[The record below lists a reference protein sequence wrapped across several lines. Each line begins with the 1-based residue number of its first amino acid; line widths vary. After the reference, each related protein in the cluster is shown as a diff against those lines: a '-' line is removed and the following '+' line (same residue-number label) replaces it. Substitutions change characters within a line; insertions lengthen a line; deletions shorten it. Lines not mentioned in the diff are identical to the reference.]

1 MEAQGFENS
10 NSLMTKPKKSDAL
23 GTEPI
28 SKLLVKQAV
37 PASIGILVMS
47 LNMIVDT
54 IFVGRWIGPLAI
66 SAITVVIPITFFIG
80 AIGLAIGIGGSSV
93 LSRALGSGNNEKA
106 LQVFGNQ
113 TTLTFLV
120 SGILA
125 ILGLVF
131 QNYLIE
137 FFGADESFKELAL
150 TYYRTVMYGIVM
162 LAMCMMGNNV
172 IRAEGK
178 PKFAMYAMMLPA
190 VGNIFM
196 DYILINVFDFGM
208 EGAAWATFISYAIC
222 FAFILWFFI
231 AKSELRL
238 NWESFKLKRDIVG
251 EISSLS
257 SVTLARQAVISVLTI
272 LLNNLL
278 IVHGDALD
286 VASYGIISR
295 MLMFAL
301 FPVIGVNQ
309 GFLPIAGYNYGAKK
323 MERVRESI
331 NTSIKY
337 SGALA
342 LVIFAVIMVFP
353 ADIVSIFVSD
363 KEGLSAETLAHNAE
377 ILSRTPSALR
387 WVFAATPIIVVQL
400 IGASYFQA
408 IGKAIPALLLSLTK
422 QGFFLIPL
430 ILILPNFFGIVGVWI
445 SFPIADVLSTIVTG
459 YFLNKEVRKMKSTVQ
474 VPDL

>member
-1 MEAQGFENS
+1 MANG
-10 NSLMTKPKKSDAL
+10 KRSDTL
-23 GTEPI
+23 GTDPI
-28 SKLLVKQAV
+28 YKLLLRQAI

-66 SAITVVIPITFFIG
+66 SAITVVIPVTFFIG
-80 AIGLAIGIGGSSV
+80 AIGLAVGIGGSSV
-93 LSRALGSGNNEKA
+93 LSRALGKGDDEKA
-106 LQVFGNQ
+106 LKVFGNQ
-113 TTLTFLV
+113 VTLTFLTA
-120 SGILA
+120 GILA

-131 QNYLIE
+131 QDYLIE

-150 TYYRTVMYGIVM
+150 TYYRIVMYGIVM
-162 LAMCMMGNNV
+162 LALCMMGNNV

-190 VGNIFM
+190 IGNIFM
-196 DYILINVFDFGM
+196 DYILINIFDFGM
-208 EGAAWATFISYAIC
+208 EGAGWATFISYAVC
-222 FAFILWFFI
+222 FAFIVWFFV

-238 NWESFKLKRDIVG
+238 TFEAIKLKRTIVN
-251 EISSLS
+251 EISGLS
-257 SVTLARQAVISVLTI
+257 SVTLARQATVSVLTI
-272 LLNNLL
+272 LLNNVL

-309 GFLPIAGYNYGAKK
+309 GFLPIAGFNYGAEKYQ
-323 MERVRESI
+323 RVRESI

-337 SGALA
+337 SGLLA
-342 LVIFAVIMVFP
+342 LGIFIIIMIFP
-353 ADIVSIFVSD
+353 QEIVSIFISNNQNLD
-363 KEGLSAETLAHNAE
+363 AATRADNA
-377 ILSRTPSALR
+377 ILLERTPTALR
-387 WVFAATPIIVVQL
+387 WVFAATPIIAVQL

-408 IGKAIPALLLSLTK
+408 IGKALPALLLSLTK

-430 ILILPNFFGIVGVWI
+430 ILILPQFFGVWGVWV

-459 YFLNKEVRKMKSTVQ
+459 YYLNKEVRTTLI
-474 VPDL
+474 P

>member
-1 MEAQGFENS
+1 MKN
-10 NSLMTKPKKSDAL
+10 KSTLL
-23 GTEPI
+23 GTSPI
-28 SKLLVKQAV
+28 SKLLVQQAV

-66 SAITVVIPITFFIG
+66 SAITVVIPVTFFIG
-80 AIGLAIGIGGSSV
+80 AIGLSVGIGGTSV
-93 LSRALGSGNNEKA
+93 LSRALGSGNRDKA
-106 LQVFGNQ
+106 LKVFGNQ
-113 TTLTFLV
+113 ITITFFT

-125 ILGLVF
+125 VLGLIF
-131 QNYLIE
+131 QYQLIE

-150 TYYRTVMYGIVM
+150 TYYRIVLYGIVM

-190 VGNIFM
+190 IGNIFM
-196 DYILINVFDFGM
+196 DWVLIKVFDFGM

-222 FAFILWFFI
+222 FLFIFWFFI
-231 AKSELRL
+231 AKSEL
-238 NWESFKLKRDIVG
+238 KLK
-251 EISSLS
+251 LS
-257 SVTLARQAVISVLTI
+257 SFFLNGKIVREINALSFVTLARQGTIAVLTI
-272 LLNNLL
+272 LLNNVL
-278 IVHGDALD
+278 ITYGDSLD

-309 GFLPIAGYNYGAKK
+309 GFMPIAGYNYGAQNF
-323 MERVRESI
+323 ERVKEAI
-331 NTSIKY
+331 VKSIKY
-337 SGALA
+337 SGIIALF
-342 LVIFAVIMVFP
+342 IFACIMIFP
-353 ADIVSIFVSD
+353 TEIVSIFVSNSESLD
-363 KEGLSAETLAHNAE
+363 AATISNNEELLK
-377 ILSRTPSALR
+377 RTPSALR
-387 WVFAATPIIVVQL
+387 WVFAATPVIVVQL

-430 ILILPNFFGIVGVWI
+430 LFILPPLYGVFGVWI
-445 SFPIADVLSTIVTG
+445 AFPIADVLATLLTG
-459 YFLNKEVRKMKSTVQ
+459 FFLNRAVKK
-474 VPDL
+474 DLK

>member
-1 MEAQGFENS
+1 
-10 NSLMTKPKKSDAL
+10 MTKSKNSDSL
-23 GTEPI
+23 GTDSI
-28 SKLLVKQAV
+28 SKLLIKQAV

-66 SAITVVIPITFFIG
+66 SAITVVIPVTFFIA

-93 LSRALGSGNNEKA
+93 LSRALGSGNHPKA

-113 TTLTFLV
+113 VTLTFLS

-125 ILGLVF
+125 ALGLIF

-150 TYYRTVMYGIVM
+150 EYYRIVMYGIVM

-190 VGNIFM
+190 IGNIIM
-196 DYILINVFDFGM
+196 DYILINVFDLGM
-208 EGAAWATFISYAIC
+208 QGAAWATFISYAIC
-222 FAFILWFFI
+222 FVFILWFFI
-231 AKSELRL
+231 KKSELRL
-238 NWESFKLKRDIVG
+238 SFESFKLKRNIVG

-272 LLNNLL
+272 LLNNVL

-309 GFLPIAGYNYGAKK
+309 GFLPIAGYNYGAQQF
-323 MERVRESI
+323 ERVREAI

-337 SGALA
+337 SGGLA
-342 LVIFAVIMVFP
+342 LVIFAIIMIFP
-353 ADIVSIFVSD
+353 TDIVSIFISD
-363 KEGLSAETLAHNAE
+363 RQGLSAETLANNAE
-377 ILSRTPSALR
+377 ILGRTPSALR

-430 ILILPNFFGIVGVWI
+430 VLILPPFFGVWGVWV
-445 SFPIADVLSTIVTG
+445 SFPIADLLSTIVTG
-459 YFLNKEVRKMKSTVQ
+459 YYLNKEVRKKLV
-474 VPDL
+474 

>member
-1 MEAQGFENS
+1 MN
-10 NSLMTKPKKSDAL
+10 KKSASLATDS
-23 GTEPI
+23 I
-28 SKLLVKQAV
+28 SSLLIKQAV

-66 SAITVVIPITFFIG
+66 SAITVVIPVTFFIG
-80 AIGLAIGIGGSSV
+80 AIGLSVGIGGSSV
-93 LSRALGSGNNEKA
+93 LSRALGSGDDKKA
-106 LQVFGNQ
+106 LRVFGNQ
-113 TTLTFLV
+113 ITLTFLT

-125 ILGLVF
+125 VLGLIF
-131 QNYLIE
+131 QDYLIE
-137 FFGADESFKELAL
+137 FFGADDSFKELAL
-150 TYYRTVMYGIVM
+150 TYYRIVLYGIVM
-162 LAMCMMGNNV
+162 LSMCMMGNNV

-190 VGNIFM
+190 IANIFM
-196 DYILINVFDFGM
+196 DYILINVLDYGM

-222 FAFILWFFI
+222 FAFILWFFV

-238 NWESFKLKRDIVG
+238 KLSSFTLHKKIVS

-257 SVTLARQAVISVLTI
+257 FVTLARQGTIAVLTI
-272 LLNNLL
+272 LLNNVL
-278 IVHGDALD
+278 ITHGDALD
-286 VASYGIISR
+286 VAGYGIISR

-309 GFLPIAGYNYGAKK
+309 GFLPIAAYNFGADKFD
-323 MERVRESI
+323 RVRESI

-342 LVIFAVIMVFP
+342 LLIFIIIMIFAP
-353 ADIVSIFVSD
+353 NLVSIFISN
-363 KEGLSAETLAHNAE
+363 KEGLNAETIANNNEL
-377 ILSRTPSALR
+377 LQRTPSALR
-387 WVFAATPIIVVQL
+387 WVFAATPVIVVQL

-422 QGFFLIPL
+422 QGFFLIPF
-430 ILILPNFFGIVGVWI
+430 ILILPQFFGVWGVWI
-445 SFPIADVLSTIVTG
+445 SFPIADVLSTLVTG
-459 YFLNKEVRKMKSTVQ
+459 YYLNKAIKNTLK
-474 VPDL
+474 

>member
-1 MEAQGFENS
+1 MANE
-10 NSLMTKPKKSDAL
+10 KKSTTL
-23 GTEPI
+23 GTDPI
-28 SKLLVKQAV
+28 SKLLVRQAV

-66 SAITVVIPITFFIG
+66 SAITVVIPVTFFIG

-93 LSRALGSGNNEKA
+93 LSRALGSGDDNKA

-113 TTLTFLV
+113 VTLTFLT
-120 SGILA
+120 SGLLA
-125 ILGLVF
+125 VLGLVF
-131 QNYLIE
+131 QDYLIE
-137 FFGADESFKELAL
+137 FFGADDSFKDLAL
-150 TYYRTVMYGIVM
+150 IYYRIVMYGIVM
-162 LAMCMMGNNV
+162 LSMCMMGNSV

-190 VGNIFM
+190 IGNIFM
-196 DYILINVFDFGM
+196 DYILINVLDYGM
-208 EGAAWATFISYAIC
+208 EGAAWATFISYGIC
-222 FAFILWFFI
+222 FVFILWFFV

-238 NWESFKLKRDIVG
+238 TLNSFKLKLKIVS

-257 SVTLARQAVISVLTI
+257 SVTLARQAVISVLVI
-272 LLNNLL
+272 LLNNVL

-309 GFLPIAGYNYGAKK
+309 GFLPIAGYNFGAEKF
-323 MERVRESI
+323 ERVRESI

-337 SGALA
+337 SGGLA
-342 LVIFAVIMVFP
+342 LFIFILIMVFP
-353 ADIVSIFVSD
+353 SEIVSIFISN
-363 KEGLSAETLAHNAE
+363 KEGLSPETLANNNE

-387 WVFAATPIIVVQL
+387 WVFAATPVIAVQL

-408 IGKAIPALLLSLTK
+408 IGKTIPALLLSLTK

-430 ILILPNFFGIVGVWI
+430 VLVLPRFFGVWGVWI

-459 YFLNKEVRKMKSTVQ
+459 YYLNKEVREMVH
-474 VPDL
+474 